1 MDITDIDDDRIRA
14 LLSEELDRREKEK
27 QKLCYHRKSGTFIDM
42 YTVKCDEC
50 GKIMGD
56 YEKENAFAGME
67 TPPLSPVEQ
76 KLTGKE

>member
-1 MDITDIDDDRIRA
+1 MDITDIDDDRIRR
-14 LLSEELDRREKEK
+14 LLSEELDRRDEEKKE
-27 QKLCYHRKSGTFIDM
+27 LCHHNKSGTLIDM

-56 YEKENAFAGME
+56 YEKENAFSGMP

-76 KLTGKE
+76 KHTGKE